1 MVPNAEG
8 DKYTSAR
15 AAWAWVSALSGAPE
29 VRRIMAFICLDG
41 CWAIILLSFN
51 QLEGPETQLLVV
63 RRELANGFL

>member
-15 AAWAWVSALSGAPE
+15 AAWAWVSALSGAPK
-29 VRRIMAFICLDG
+29 VRRIMAFICLNG

-51 QLEGPETQLLVV
+51 QLEGQLLVV
-63 RRELANGFL
+63 RRELANGFV